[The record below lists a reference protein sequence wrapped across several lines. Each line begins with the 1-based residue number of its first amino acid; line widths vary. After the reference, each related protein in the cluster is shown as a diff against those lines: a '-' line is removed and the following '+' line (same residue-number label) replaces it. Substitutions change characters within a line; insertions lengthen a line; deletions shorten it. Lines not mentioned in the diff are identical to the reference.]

1 MANTAFKQV
10 KNHAQSTLASSIT
23 NSGTSISLPS
33 GEGARFPQPGN
44 GFYAWIWDQETYP
57 DPYDDADREVVLV
70 TARSTDTLTVTRA
83 QKSTSGVAHNSGEA
97 IRLMT
102 DADLIDEIKAAIN
115 DLERPVDVVRWHDDF
130 PVHGNSTTSLLTDV
144 PWAVYGTSVAA
155 IAANA
160 SNRMGIAGFYAR
172 FNASEYSGAHR
183 GVSSIRLGDAAI
195 TIEAAVYIPTLA
207 TAGEDYTFRIGL
219 GDGQTLAGRGG
230 MAIADDPAAVLPL
243 RGARTKALKALDED
257 DPFAGDLQ
265 TGCGRFGHGLTQIE
279 TGALARPGNQQGT
292 RRSTAGRGWR
302 DRGRSGS
309 RRSPSSPSRRRRRI
323 RPGRT
328 SAVTGSGA
336 SGPRRWPRPAGSA
349 PWPCR

>member
-219 GDGQTLAGRGG
+219 GDASSN
-230 MAIADDPAAVLPL
+230 ADHTDGVYFEYNRADSANW
-243 RGARTKALKALDED
+243 RICTASNSTRTK
-257 DPFAGDLQ
+257 
-265 TGCGRFGHGLTQIE
+265 TNT
-279 TGALARPGNQQGT
+279 
-292 RRSTAGRGWR
+292 STAVVDAAWVTLKIVINAAANSVEFFVDG
-302 DRGRSGS
+302 
-309 RRSPSSPSRRRRRI
+309 
-323 RPGRT
+323 T
-328 SAVTGSGA
+328 SVGTITTNIPTGSGRET
-336 SGPRRWPRPAGSA
+336 GPNIHNLHVAGTA
-349 PWPCR
+349 YNYVYVDWYDFEANFTTAR